1 MSSLNKSMLIG
12 RVGKQP
18 EVKTFGNGNKV
29 ANFSLATSER
39 WKDKSGERKE
49 KTHWHNIA
57 VFNENLIKVIESYVQ
72 KGDLIYLEGQ
82 IQARDWEV
90 DGVKK
95 YTTEIVLDRFN
106 GVLVMLGGKGE
117 SSGDTV
123 TSNAPIVEEDQLD
136 GDSIPF

>member
-1 MSSLNKSMLIG
+1 MSSLNKAMLIG

-29 ANFSLATSER
+29 ANFSIATSER

-82 IQARDWEV
+82 IQTRDWEV

-117 SSGDTV
+117 SGGDTV
-123 TSNAPIVEEDQLD
+123 TSDAPIVDEDYSQ
-136 GDSIPF
+136 SIPF